1 MKHLETRKLIKHV
14 ASSNDVTVKQVEEVI
29 DSIKQ
34 MLYNTM
40 SYGPD
45 KINAYY
51 PVVKVKNFGRFYVPE
66 GIAKHVKIKLENK
79 LTNGDVSNSELE
91 VGSEARSTD
100 SSDI

>member
-100 SSDI
+100 SSGI

>member
-66 GIAKHVKIKLENK
+66 GIARHVKIKLENK

-100 SSDI
+100 SSGI

>member
-79 LTNGDVSNSELE
+79 LANGDVSNSEPE
-91 VGSEARSTD
+91 VGSEARSAD
-100 SSDI
+100 SSGI